1 MPSDLIEKVKSIAGE
16 IAAREGC
23 LLYDLEFLEAGSR
36 TLRVYIDRESGGATL
51 DDCVNVSRGLNL
63 ALDVA
68 DVIPGGA
75 YDLEVSTPGLERK
88 LTQEWHFQRAVGETV
103 QVKYEA
109 DEGNKTVKGKVSE
122 VSEGKIIL
130 EEGKKSH
137 EIPLNRVLKAKM
149 VFGGVDKKG
158 PKGKKPQKKAPLKKR

>member
-1 MPSDLIEKVKSIAGE
+1 MSSGVVEKVRDIAHE
-16 IAAREGC
+16 VTLREGC

-36 TLRVYIDRESGGATL
+36 VLRVYIDRDPGGASL

-68 DVIPGGA
+68 DVIPGGH

-88 LTQEWHFQRAVGETV
+88 LTQEWHFQRAIGESV
-103 QVKYEA
+103 RIKYEA
-109 DEGNKTVKGKVSE
+109 EDMNKTVT
-122 VSEGKIIL
+122 GKITAVENGKLTL
-130 EEGKKSH
+130 EEGKKAH
-137 EIPLNRVLKAKM
+137 EIPLDKVLKAKM

-158 PKGKKPQKKAPLKKR
+158 PKGKPQKKTPIKKR